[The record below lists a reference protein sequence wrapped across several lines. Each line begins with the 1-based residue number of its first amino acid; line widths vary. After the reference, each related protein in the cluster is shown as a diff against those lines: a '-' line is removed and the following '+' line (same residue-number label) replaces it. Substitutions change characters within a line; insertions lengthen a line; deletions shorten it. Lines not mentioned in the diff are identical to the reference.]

1 MSFNQILIKADEPLL
16 FHTGMRALFPLVAD
30 AVSRV
35 LPIASLRWISFGHV
49 EADECGAMNH
59 WLEAVPDAQ
68 VAFRGLGCMVSI
80 NDLAD
85 RPPRPLDDGE
95 SIDLGDQQVR
105 YLAAP
110 HVPHGWE
117 AGVLFE
123 ETTSTLPCGDLFT
136 QTGDGP
142 AICNDSPMEPTIAA
156 EDVFG
161 YSTLTP
167 STAATVERLAGLAPT
182 TLALM
187 HGPTYTG
194 DGEQWLRDLAAM
206 SRAKRRVAC
215 LAIADEPGRGPY
227 PRPGMSTAAA
237 RGLGS
242 DLARTEASVAIET
255 LDASPTSPH
264 SPPEGPT
271 PILTIRVLIS
281 GRFAISPEPF
291 GITDVS
297 IRGAPG
303 CAGLCVRVP
312 ERAPITPGRSIRSNT
327 NRYKP
332 THPISPLF
340 GFGSRRPGVRISPPR
355 PHLPALARAKYH
367 GSIRLRRAASAGN
380 ESSRCVT
387 PGGVS

>member
-1 MSFNQILIKADEPLL
+1 MSFNQILIKANEPLL

-85 RPPRPLDDGE
+85 RSPRPLDDGE
-95 SIDLGDQQVR
+95 SIDLGDKQVR
-105 YLAAP
+105 YLATP

-215 LAIADEPGRGPY
+215 PSDRRRAGTRTVPTPRDVDRGCAWPRLRPCPHGSQRRDRDTRCIADVATFAAGRPH
-227 PRPGMSTAAA
+227 PDPDHQS
-237 RGLGS
+237 S
-242 DLARTEASVAIET
+242 DQWSFRDFARTFRYHGCIN
-255 LDASPTSPH
+255 
-264 SPPEGPT
+264 
-271 PILTIRVLIS
+271 
-281 GRFAISPEPF
+281 
-291 GITDVS
+291 
-297 IRGAPG
+297 PG
-303 CAGLCVRVP
+303 STGLCRSVR
-312 ERAPITPGRSIRSNT
+312 ASTGT
-327 NRYKP
+327 C
-332 THPISPLF
+332 THH
-340 GFGSRRPGVRISPPR
+340 PR
-355 PHLPALARAKYH
+355 
-367 GSIRLRRAASAGN
+367 
-380 ESSRCVT
+380 
-387 PGGVS
+387 